1 MLVGA
6 RQAAEMF
13 VDLVR
18 RCKKQKTKKKI
29 YIYIYNVGR
38 SRHTH
43 IPIVVDEWWLEV
55 KKICIYVLE
64 LW

>member
-18 RCKKQKTKKKI
+18 RCKKQKQKK
-29 YIYIYNVGR
+29 IYIYNVGR
-38 SRHTH
+38 YRHTH

>member
-18 RCKKQKTKKKI
+18 RKKQKNI